1 MISIHGLTKRFGD
14 FQALAGVELEV
25 PEGSVQGLLGPNG
38 AGKTTTVR
46 VLTTLLEPDAGE
58 VTVAGHSV
66 RTAGHLVRRNLGV
79 SGQYAAVDDKLS
91 GFENLTMVG
100 ELYGMRRSQAKA
112 RARELLRDFR
122 LDDVAD
128 SKQAGSYSGGMKR
141 RLDLAGAIVAR
152 PPVVILDEPT
162 TGLDPRGRRDTWD
175 AIESLATSGTTVLLT
190 TQYLEEA
197 DQLAD
202 KIAVIDAGA
211 IIAEGTATELK
222 AQAGG
227 AWIDI
232 VIAPGSDG
240 AAALAAARRTA
251 QDAMLDDRS
260 RRLTARATGG
270 SDAFRAVLHALA
282 DAQVDV
288 AEAALRQ
295 PTLDEVFLRLTGSTA
310 TEAGAEADAGA
321 HDEGAGAGDRRG
333 ADGRGA
339 DGRGADGRGDGER
352 RDSDDGRDSDE
363 VRDRDGRDRDGRG
376 SDRSPEPSRARR
388 LQTTG
393 SSERTGDAPETGA
406 TVSPDDEPDKTSK
419 VVVA

>member
-251 QDAMLDDRS
+251 QDAMLDERS

-310 TEAGAEADAGA
+310 TEAGAEADSEA
-321 HDEGAGAGDRRG
+321 HDDGAGD
-333 ADGRGA
+333 ADVR
-339 DGRGADGRGDGER
+339 DGDS
-352 RDSDDGRDSDE
+352 RDSDGHDGE
-363 VRDRDGRDRDGRG
+363 
-376 SDRSPEPSRARR
+376 RSPEPSRARR

-393 SSERTGDAPETGA
+393 SSERSGDAAETGA
-406 TVSPDDEPDKTSK
+406 TESPDGEPDKTSK
-419 VVVA
+419 VVVS

>member
-1 MISIHGLTKRFGD
+1 VISIHGLTKRFGD
-14 FQALAGVELEV
+14 FQALAGVDLEV

-46 VLTTLLEPDAGE
+46 VLTTLLEPDSGD
-58 VTVAGHSV
+58 VRVAGHDV
-66 RTAGHLVRRNLGV
+66 RAQGDLVRRSLGV

-122 LDDVAD
+122 LDDVPDA
-128 SKQAGSYSGGMKR
+128 KRAGSYSGGMKR

-152 PPVVILDEPT
+152 PPVVVLDEPT

-175 AIESLATSGTTVLLT
+175 AIESLATAGTTVLLT

-202 KIAVIDAGA
+202 SIAVIDAGA

-222 AQAGG
+222 ARAGG

-232 VIAPGSDG
+232 VLAPGADG
-240 AAALAAARRTA
+240 VVALETARRTA
-251 QDAMLDDRS
+251 QDAQLDERA

-270 SDAFRAVLHALA
+270 PDAFRTVLGALV
-282 DAQVDV
+282 DGGVDV

-295 PTLDEVFLRLTGSTA
+295 PTLDEVFLRLTGSPA
-310 TEAGAEADAGA
+310 TEQTESGEDSENTGTPPGAP
-321 HDEGAGAGDRRG
+321 RQ
-333 ADGRGA
+333 
-339 DGRGADGRGDGER
+339 ER
-352 RDSDDGRDSDE
+352 KE
-363 VRDRDGRDRDGRG
+363 
-376 SDRSPEPSRARR
+376 
-388 LQTTG
+388 
-393 SSERTGDAPETGA
+393 
-406 TVSPDDEPDKTSK
+406 
-419 VVVA
+419 VVA